1 MENRIVDSK
10 TTNKQSSVK
19 NTVKFAYIKDGNVYL
34 KSYLN
39 FPERKI
45 GVVRNDEESSITY
58 FVNRFQLIE
67 DKVNQLIESIEK
79 AQNKGSFLMKLI
91 HLKDQIIT
99 FNAIGDFSVLLDKL
113 EKVEENINQLVT
125 QNRAKNLALKN
136 AIIQEL
142 EALMAT
148 SKIEHWRDFA
158 QKFKDIKDKWIKTGP
173 ADKDFEEDLSNQFK
187 ILNEKYIAKKEDFY
201 EKKTKLI
208 AERVKKYEEIIA
220 AAKAALANGPTLE
233 AAQQIKKL
241 RFEWKKV
248 GMIPKS
254 LSTGLKESFKE
265 AIEPV
270 AHLLVSKPY
279 VNSFERKWE
288 EICEEAE
295 KLATYDDKDVII
307 KLKDIQDRWRKLGKL
322 TTKNSKK
329 LVMRFVVA
337 VDKVYELYYLNK
349 EAVRKFN
356 DFFNLTELEQILLK
370 IRILKD
376 FISQVEENESK
387 SSAREEDSKTQALVK
402 RKVYARKEILKDLT
416 NKVSSL
422 DL

>member
-1 MENRIVDSK
+1 MENRLIDSK

-19 NTVKFAYIKDGNVYL
+19 NTVKFAYIKDGDVYL

-45 GVVRNDEESSITY
+45 GIVRNDEESSITY
-58 FVNRFQLIE
+58 FVNRFELIE
-67 DKVNQLIESIEK
+67 NKVNHIIDSIER

-91 HLKDQIIT
+91 HLKDQIGT
-99 FNAIGDFSVLLDKL
+99 FNAIGDFSMLLEKL
-113 EKVEENINQLVT
+113 EKAEEKINQLVV
-125 QNRAKNLALKN
+125 QNRVKNLALKTS
-136 AIIQEL
+136 IIQEL
-142 EALMAT
+142 ETLMAVT
-148 SKIEHWRDFA
+148 KIEHWRDFA
-158 QKFKDIKDKWIKTGP
+158 EKFKDIKDKWIKTGP
-173 ADKDFEEDLSNQFK
+173 ADKDFQEELSNKFR
-187 ILNEKYIAKKEDFY
+187 ILNEAYIAKKDDFY
-201 EKKTKLI
+201 EKRNKLI

-220 AAKAALANGPTLE
+220 TAKAALANGPTTE
-233 AAQQIKKL
+233 AVQQIKKL

-248 GMIPKS
+248 GMVPKQIA
-254 LSTGLKESFKE
+254 TELKDSFKE
-265 AIEPV
+265 AVSSI

-279 VNSFERKWE
+279 INSFERKWE
-288 EICEEAE
+288 EVCEEAE
-295 KLATYDDKDVII
+295 KLASYDDNDVII
-307 KLKDIQDRWRKLGKL
+307 KLKDIQDKWRKLGKL

-356 DFFNLTELEQILLK
+356 DFFERTELEQILIK

-376 FISQVEENESK
+376 FITQVEEKEIK
-387 SSAREEDSKTQALVK
+387 SNGSEEDLKTQALVK